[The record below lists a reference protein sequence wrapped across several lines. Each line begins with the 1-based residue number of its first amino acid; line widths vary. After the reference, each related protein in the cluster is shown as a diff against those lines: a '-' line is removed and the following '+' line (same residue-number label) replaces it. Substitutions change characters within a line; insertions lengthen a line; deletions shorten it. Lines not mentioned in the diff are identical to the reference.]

1 MTYIQLSVIIFITI
15 TLLIGFISF
24 LRIKGSAINYYKA
37 GARMPAWIIGITLCA
52 QAFDANG
59 SMGSANLGYENGF
72 WSGASI
78 PIGLA
83 LCLILTGLFFAKP
96 IHKMNLMTLPDFYG
110 RRYDKRTETA
120 AAISML
126 FSNIVLIAGNLA
138 GLGLLISL
146 IFNINYLISLC
157 IISFLILLY
166 AVSGGFIA
174 SINTSIF
181 QVLIFIVGI
190 LSSFFWLINEH
201 GWFQSMSYVPENHK
215 NFSGLFDIGNGALTN
230 WAAIISLA
238 LGDIVAIDFIQ
249 RVISSKSPR
258 AAQKGCYFGSFLTI
272 AVGLPAVFIGLYGFK
287 LDKIIKKDLLVDIAL
302 NNVPEMIGIFLIL
315 GIIGAS
321 MSTAAGVVLDL
332 SNVLTRNLLQKY
344 LKGINS
350 NHKLLYL
357 ARMIAFP
364 TMCFAILVAYFHPKP
379 GVLLILA
386 FDIVLAG
393 CFIPLVLGIYWKKAN
408 SIAAFI
414 GIIAGAVL
422 RITLFFIIPESY
434 SGLDT
439 ILTPIL
445 VATIFVF
452 ISNKTQH
459 ISKPKFD
466 MINYV
471 PDEGE
476 LIKGTY

>member
-190 LSSFFWLINEH
+190 
-201 GWFQSMSYVPENHK
+201 
-215 NFSGLFDIGNGALTN
+215 
-230 WAAIISLA
+230 
-238 LGDIVAIDFIQ
+238 
-249 RVISSKSPR
+249 
-258 AAQKGCYFGSFLTI
+258 
-272 AVGLPAVFIGLYGFK
+272 
-287 LDKIIKKDLLVDIAL
+287 
-302 NNVPEMIGIFLIL
+302 
-315 GIIGAS
+315 
-321 MSTAAGVVLDL
+321 TA
-332 SNVLTRNLLQKY
+332 
-344 LKGINS
+344 
-350 NHKLLYL
+350 
-357 ARMIAFP
+357 
-364 TMCFAILVAYFHPKP
+364 
-379 GVLLILA
+379 
-386 FDIVLAG
+386 
-393 CFIPLVLGIYWKKAN
+393 
-408 SIAAFI
+408 
-414 GIIAGAVL
+414 
-422 RITLFFIIPESY
+422 
-434 SGLDT
+434 
-439 ILTPIL
+439 
-445 VATIFVF
+445 
-452 ISNKTQH
+452 
-459 ISKPKFD
+459 
-466 MINYV
+466 
-471 PDEGE
+471 
-476 LIKGTY
+476 